1 MTVLD
6 GAFGPMGR
14 PQGVHQQVWVES
26 GFGYGVIGADLHVF
40 GDGRPVYLLKEASG
54 QADLRLATDGQ
65 GLPAQPSHLLNAR
78 HAVVDFTG
86 RGGEVGDLTAWRD
99 SGGRAVR
106 WLHALGGQGK
116 TRLAGHLAGL
126 AAHDGWKVIVAEHTP
141 ARVVDAK
148 EPTNHDLRVGSAR
161 GLLMLVDYA
170 DRWPLTH
177 LTWLFSN
184 KVLNQNVP
192 VRVLLVAR
200 NEHVWPALR
209 HALTQAGWPPEASTS
224 QSLGALP
231 SARDARSSM
240 FVAARDCF
248 ARHYGLPETVPI
260 GVPEWLDREEFGLT
274 LTVHMAA
281 LVAVDRH
288 ARGAPQ
294 PQASREDMMALTAYL
309 LERESLHWHTLHG
322 TDDTLA
328 GGRTAFNTPP
338 VQMRRTVFTAALTG
352 PLGYRD
358 ARAALEAV
366 GIGGEVDRA
375 LTDHTFCYP
384 PTDPRTVLE
393 PLYPDRLAEDFL
405 ALCLPGH
412 DLPHHRPDAWADS
425 APEVLLT
432 PSAGEGA
439 LPPYAARA
447 ITFLTAASERWPH
460 LIATLEGLE
469 RLLPQDPRDAVG
481 DLTVAAADLTDR
493 LTRHRLPT
501 VADPADRAKL
511 HDVLGHWLDRANR
524 QTEAAAALREA
535 TQLYRPLAEADPQA
549 FELRLAWSLL
559 TLAQIL
565 VTLGMVH
572 LPDEL
577 ATMPLSVGGD
587 ALRPARARPDEA
599 LAAFHEA
606 VAIFRRLAHDNR
618 DEHEEA
624 LAAALAVTTVFGPHL
639 GAADESLALA
649 RECADIC
656 RRLTHKDPGKYASA
670 MPMTLVNLASNLA
683 ASEPEQA
690 AALAGEAVDGAR
702 LLARDNPAEQE
713 YEEVLHFTLA
723 SQTATLLRLGRA
735 EPAFAALDEAVR
747 TLRNQRERPH
757 DSDAWSETVNLTLGL
772 VWVQGSEDD
781 TAVGMEGLL
790 QALLGEARA
799 NPAATGPTLLNA
811 FFVTDEL
818 LRRLERWELVLA
830 GQRDVI
836 GWLRSSDDGTLR
848 YDYLTG
854 ILAARGSILV
864 MLGRCDEA
872 LDVVGE
878 LAEELQRD
886 HASSRLL
893 EACLG
898 ATLALVANDGASLA
912 QDERPDDAYGV
923 AQDKTV
929 AMLSRIAAAYRQRPC
944 GDAHNRDQG
953 LAVTLK
959 LLSEALWNLGRSRES
974 LAAGA
979 EAVEIRRRLA
989 LGKSAE
995 HHDHLALALKY
1006 HAEKLERCG
1015 RYTEAAAEA
1024 EEAGYIYGRLAR
1036 DDFAKHGPAL
1046 AATRHLLAVN
1056 LRRLRPADALQPAR
1070 QAVEILGRLA
1080 RDQPARHEP
1089 NLAIVLDT
1097 LAQVLHERGREE
1109 EARAA
1114 MNQAAE
1120 VRVRLAARDNTP
1132 P

>member
-1 MTVLD
+1 MD
-6 GAFGPMGR
+6 GAFGPLGR

-86 RGGEVGDLTAWRD
+86 RGGEIDDLTAWRD

-126 AAHDGWKVIVAEHTP
+126 AARDGWKVIVAEHTP

-248 ARHYGLPETVPI
+248 ARHYGLPETVTI

-288 ARGAPQ
+288 ARGTPQ
-294 PQASREDMMALTAYL
+294 PQASGEDMMALTAYL

-322 TDDTLA
+322 TDDALA

-412 DLPHHRPDAWADS
+412 DLPDHRPDAWADS

-432 PSAGEGA
+432 PPAGEGA

-447 ITFLTAASERWPH
+447 ITF
-460 LIATLEGLE
+460 
-469 RLLPQDPRDAVG
+469 
-481 DLTVAAADLTDR
+481 
-493 LTRHRLPT
+493 
-501 VADPADRAKL
+501 
-511 HDVLGHWLDRANR
+511 
-524 QTEAAAALREA
+524 
-535 TQLYRPLAEADPQA
+535 
-549 FELRLAWSLL
+549 
-559 TLAQIL
+559 
-565 VTLGMVH
+565 
-572 LPDEL
+572 
-577 ATMPLSVGGD
+577 
-587 ALRPARARPDEA
+587 
-599 LAAFHEA
+599 
-606 VAIFRRLAHDNR
+606 
-618 DEHEEA
+618 

-656 RRLTHKDPGKYASA
+656 RRLTRKDPGKYASA

-757 DSDAWSETVNLTLGL
+757 DSDALSETVNLTLGL

-790 QALLGEARA
+790 QALLREARA

-836 GWLRSSDDGTLR
+836 GWLRSSDDDTLR

-886 HASSRLL
+886 HTSSRLL

-898 ATLALVANDGASLA
+898 ATLALVANDGARLA

-929 AMLSRIAAAYRQRPC
+929 DMLSRIAAAYRQRPC
-944 GDAHNRDQG
+944 GDAHKRDQG

-995 HHDHLALALKY
+995 HHDHLGLALKY
-1006 HAEKLERCG
+1006 HAEKLERFG

-1036 DDFAKHGPAL
+1036 DDFAKHGPAF

-1097 LAQVLHERGREE
+1097 LAQVLHERGRDE

-1120 VRVRLAARDNTP
+1120 VRARLAARDNTP